1 MKIRYQEKECEHCS
15 KVFDARTYQRYC
27 SEKCY
32 NRARY
37 ERVLIGDTLIAK
49 KECDVCKKEFQPIR
63 FNVKRC
69 SEVCR
74 NIYSKNWNEERSKKL
89 KEKILKNTIPINCKV
104 CGKEF
109 KPYPIKRKNCSPKC
123 TKDYK
128 RNTQEIYLAKKKLF
142 SDKLN
147 ENVSS
152 DSGSQFF
159 GIKGRQYTEIP
170 IKPAIKVSNFNWP
183 PDRNEI
189 TKAMEEFVGGGG
201 EIRKLDVQV
210 AIDLINNNPFVDPL
224 QDLELVID
232 EYKK

>member
-1 MKIRYQEKECEHCS
+1 
-15 KVFDARTYQRYC
+15 
-27 SEKCY
+27 
-32 NRARY
+32 
-37 ERVLIGDTLIAK
+37 VLIGDTLIAK

-152 DSGSQFF
+152 DSASQFF
-159 GIKGRQYTEIP
+159 GIK
-170 IKPAIKVSNFNWP
+170 AIKVSNFNWP

>member
-15 KVFDARTYQRYC
+15 KVFNARTYQRYC

-89 KEKILKNTIPINCKV
+89 KEKILKNTIPINYVEKNLSLILL
-104 CGKEF
+104 KERIAHQNAQ
-109 KPYPIKRKNCSPKC
+109 KIISGIRRKFIWLRRS
-123 TKDYK
+123 YF
-128 RNTQEIYLAKKKLF
+128 Q
-142 SDKLN
+142 
-147 ENVSS
+147 
-152 DSGSQFF
+152 
-159 GIKGRQYTEIP
+159 
-170 IKPAIKVSNFNWP
+170 
-183 PDRNEI
+183 
-189 TKAMEEFVGGGG
+189 
-201 EIRKLDVQV
+201 
-210 AIDLINNNPFVDPL
+210 IN
-224 QDLELVID
+224 
-232 EYKK
+232 